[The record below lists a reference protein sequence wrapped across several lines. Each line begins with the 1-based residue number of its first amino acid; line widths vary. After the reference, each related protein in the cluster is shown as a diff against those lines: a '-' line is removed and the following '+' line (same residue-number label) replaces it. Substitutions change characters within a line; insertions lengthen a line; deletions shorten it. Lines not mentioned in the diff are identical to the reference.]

1 MTGFRLNF
9 RQMFRTASNKN
20 DLNAIRDAF
29 KNCFISSLFQKS
41 LKLIYA
47 LAGSFALWPVL
58 VSHCGSNVIIFTI
71 VFLVL
76 NLELSKP
83 NPVRTG
89 NGLEFKI

>member
-1 MTGFRLNF
+1 LNVI
-9 RQMFRTASNKN
+9 T
-20 DLNAIRDAF
+20 DAL
-29 KNCFISSLFQKS
+29 KKLFISCLFQTS
-41 LKLIYA
+41 LKFVNA
-47 LAGSFALWPVL
+47 LAGSFVVWAVL